1 MPFWGYFRAPIW
13 EKCSFACKG
22 QRKRSFAPLHFLDKI
37 HGMSRGTFLVRS
49 VHGGDITVVDA
60 HSDRSFARH
69 AHDTFG
75 IGLIT
80 EGAQRSWSGR
90 GAVEAACG
98 QLITVNPGEVHD
110 GKPVGP
116 ARSWSMLYL
125 SPRLV
130 GDIIADAT
138 EGRIAVRELHQPV
151 VTNQALANRFVQARE
166 AALHAAPAR
175 DMDEDLLALVAEL
188 IGIRPLAIS
197 RTDRR
202 ISSLREAI
210 DDDPTAPHGLAA
222 MAAQAGFSRFQT
234 LRAFADLTGLTPH
247 AYTVQ
252 KRLDLARLWIRR
264 ETPLAEAAIEAGF
277 GDQSHMHRAFV
288 ARYGYTPGQYARAHR
303 AHAANSSKINSIAGH

>member
-13 EKCSFACKG
+13 GKCSFACKG
-22 QRKRSFAPLHFLDKI
+22 NAKDRLRRFIFSTRF

-130 GDIIADAT
+130 GDILDETGRAT
-138 EGRIAVRELHQPV
+138 VRERV
-151 VTNQALANRFVQARE
+151 C
-166 AALHAAPAR
+166 R
-175 DMDEDLLALVAEL
+175 DV
-188 IGIRPLAIS
+188 
-197 RTDRR
+197 
-202 ISSLREAI
+202 
-210 DDDPTAPHGLAA
+210 
-222 MAAQAGFSRFQT
+222 
-234 LRAFADLTGLTPH
+234 
-247 AYTVQ
+247 
-252 KRLDLARLWIRR
+252 
-264 ETPLAEAAIEAGF
+264 
-277 GDQSHMHRAFV
+277 
-288 ARYGYTPGQYARAHR
+288 
-303 AHAANSSKINSIAGH
+303 